1 VTSTNYTSPAFQGLI
16 DLADDSTLSY
26 ELDDLPAMEPS
37 DKQRYPLQDLMDVI
51 RPRNLQQFAERSG
64 LGIRALHS
72 IARRGLS
79 HREADHLCV
88 RLGTVPEAIWPHWLY
103 DDSGDAVYDPTPAPI
118 ERFQGV
124 KFRPGGL
131 GEAIMEIAKYHLGEP
146 ISVASVARELGRSRR
161 PAGVHL
167 CIKGL
172 VNKGRL
178 QVWSRNPMRYYLP
191 AEGQTAPGT

>member
-1 VTSTNYTSPAFQGLI
+1 LT
-16 DLADDSTLSY
+16 DLADDPNLSY
-26 ELDDLPAMEPS
+26 ELADLPAMDPS
-37 DKQRYPLQDLMDVI
+37 TTQRYPLQELMDVV
-51 RPRNLQQFAERSG
+51 RPRNLQVFAERTG

-72 IARRGLS
+72 IARRGMT

-88 RLGTVPEAIWPHWLY
+88 RLGWVPELIWPHWIY
-103 DDSGDAVYDPTPAPI
+103 DDSDDAKYDPAPAPI
-118 ERFQGV
+118 ERFQGA

-131 GEAIMEIAKYHLGEP
+131 GDAIMEIAAHHRGEP
-146 ISVASVARELGRSRR
+146 ISVASVARELGRSDR

-178 QVWSRNPMRYYLP
+178 LVHSTNPMRYYLP
-191 AEGQTAPGT
+191 ADNQANSDA

>member
-1 VTSTNYTSPAFQGLI
+1 MTLTHSASPAFQGLI
-16 DLADDSTLSY
+16 DLEDDPTLSR
-26 ELDDLPAMEPS
+26 ELADLPAMEPS
-37 DKQRYPLQDLMDVI
+37 EKQRYPLQDVMDLI
-51 RPRNLQQFAERSG
+51 RPRNLQQFADRSG

-88 RLGTVPEAIWPHWLY
+88 RLGTVPEIIWPHWIY
-103 DDSGDAVYDPTPAPI
+103 DDSDDAVYDPAPTPI
-118 ERFQGV
+118 ERFQGA

-131 GEAIMEIAKYHLGEP
+131 GDAIMEIARHHLGEP
-146 ISVASVARELGRSRR
+146 ISVASVARELGRSAR

-178 QVWSRNPMRYYLP
+178 QVWSTNPMRYYLP
-191 AEGQTAPGT
+191 AEEQTRPNA